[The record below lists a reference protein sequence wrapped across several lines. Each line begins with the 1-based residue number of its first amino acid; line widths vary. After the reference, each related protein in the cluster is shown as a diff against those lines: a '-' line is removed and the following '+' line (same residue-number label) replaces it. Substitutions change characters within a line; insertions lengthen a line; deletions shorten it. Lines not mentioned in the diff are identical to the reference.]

1 MSTPWVIILTIAAY
15 FVLLIVISKIASR
28 GSDNASFFTGSRKA
42 PWPLVAFAMIGAA
55 ISGVTFISVPGM
67 VGAKGYS
74 YLQMVLGFIVG
85 YGVIAF
91 LLVPMF
97 YKRNLISIYGY
108 LESRFGS
115 KTYKT
120 GAWFFFVSKML
131 GAAVRFFVVCAVL
144 QILVFGPLHIPFEF
158 NVIVTIALIWLY
170 TVQGGVKTVIWTDTL
185 KSFCL
190 IMSVVLC
197 IYFVA
202 DNLGFSFGEMV
213 SAVKNHSTSQ
223 MFFFDDPKAGTY
235 FWKQFIAGIFVAIAT
250 NGLDQDMMQ
259 RNLACKDAKQSQK
272 NMIVSGIVQ
281 FFVIALFLVLGTL
294 LSMYLDAKGIGRP
307 EKSDEIFGLIAF
319 DKDLPLIVGILF
331 VLGLIAAAY
340 SAAGS
345 ALTSLTTSFTVDVLE
360 AHRKQDEKKLTKTR
374 KMVHIIMSVL
384 MGLVIIAFY
393 YISND
398 DAISAVYTLA
408 SYTYGPILGLFVYGM
423 FWKKPVRDRLVPFVC
438 VLAPCLSWCT
448 QWLLNYLWQYET
460 SFELL
465 LMNAAY
471 TVIGLC
477 LLSVGAKHHHMEA
490 ANETSAQPAKA
501 TKA

>member
-1 MSTPWVIILTIAAY
+1 MTTIIIITIAAY
-15 FVLLIVISKIASR
+15 FMLLMGISWFASR
-28 GSDNASFFTGSRKA
+28 GSDNSSFFNGYRQA
-42 PWPLVAFAMIGAA
+42 PWGLVAFAMIGAA

-67 VGAKGYS
+67 VVHKGYA

-85 YGVIAF
+85 YFAIAYV
-91 LLVPMF
+91 LVPLF

-108 LESRFGS
+108 LEDRFGQ

-170 TVQGGVKTVIWTDTL
+170 AVPGGVKTLIRTGAL

-190 IMSVVLC
+190 IMSVILC

-202 DNLGFSFGEMV
+202 TNLGYGFSDT
-213 SAVKNHSTSQ
+213 VKAITGHHTSR
-223 MFFFDDPKAGTY
+223 MCFFDNPLEGTY
-235 FWKQFIAGIFVAIAT
+235 FWKQFLAGVFMAIAT

-259 RNLACKDAKQSQK
+259 RNLACKDSRQSQK
-272 NMIVSGIVQ
+272 NMIVSGITQ
-281 FFVIALFLVLGTL
+281 FFVIALFLMLGTL
-294 LSMYLDAKGIGRP
+294 LVLFMEQKGIEIP
-307 EKSDEIFGLIAF
+307 EKTDNIFGIVATHS
-319 DKDLPLIVGILF
+319 DIPVVVGILF
-331 VLGLIAAAY
+331 VLGLISAAY

-345 ALTSLTTSFTVDVLE
+345 ALTSLTTSFTVDILG
-360 AHRKQDEKKLTKTR
+360 AHKKQEDRQLTRTR
-374 KMVHIIMSVL
+374 KFVHVAMSAI

-393 YISND
+393 YLSEE

-408 SYTYGPILGLFVYGM
+408 SYTYGPILGLFVFGL
-423 FWKKPVRDRLVPFVC
+423 FGRRPVRDRLVPAVC
-438 VLAPCLSWCT
+438 ILAPALSWVT
-448 QWLLNYLWQYET
+448 QWALRTYVGYET

-465 LMNAAY
+465 LINAAY
-471 TVIGLC
+471 TIIGLL
-477 LLSVGAKHHHMEA
+477 LLSVGHKA
-490 ANETSAQPAKA
+490 PAKD
-501 TKA
+501 